1 MTATVRWERQAIAD
15 REDIYRYLYQNAGLE
30 VANATDDKFAAAVA
44 LLETTPEAGVSI
56 GKSGERRKL
65 VLARLPFILV
75 YALKRHSGDVHIL
88 RLLHTA
94 RDISARYRSR

>member
-1 MTATVRWERQAIAD
+1 VTATVRWERQAIAD
-15 REDIYRYLYQNAGLE
+15 REDIYRYLYLNAGLE
-30 VANATDDKFAAAVA
+30 VANATDGKFAAAVA

-65 VLARLPFILV
+65 VLTRLPFILV

-88 RLLHTA
+88 RLLHV
-94 RDISARYRSR
+94 SARYRSR

>member
-30 VANATDDKFAAAVA
+30 VANATDDKFAAAVT

-56 GKSGERRKL
+56 GTSGERRKL

-75 YALKRHSGDVHIL
+75 YALKRHSSDVHIL

-94 RDISARYRSR
+94 RDVSARYRSR